1 MKKVIPFKK
10 DIIFNTNIGE
20 IHSISLEH
28 FIEKQEGYEIKG
40 YFVVS
45 GDYRI
50 TEASINI
57 DPFEYKLPFDI
68 SIDKKY
74 NVDDIEV
81 DIDNFY
87 YEVTNNK
94 ILSVNIEL
102 AVDKLEEKEEEES
115 RVEEVEEKIEDVREE
130 MREETLEEVKEESG
144 EDIKEEK
151 ETERCVE
158 PEEKTMGIFNS
169 SETEGYKTYKIYLV
183 KESDTLE
190 SIMENYSVTRESLE
204 MYNDL
209 SSIKLGDKLII
220 PSA

>member
-20 IHSISLEH
+20 INSISLEH

-74 NVDDIEV
+74 EVENIEV

-102 AVDKLEEKEEEES
+102 AVDNLEEKEE
-115 RVEEVEEKIEDVREE
+115 RIEEVEEIMEEVREE
-130 MREETLEEVKEESG
+130 NLKQQTIEL
-144 EDIKEEK
+144 EEK
-151 ETERCVE
+151 EETVEVDKKEEERCVE
-158 PEEKTMGIFNS
+158 PEEKNISLFS
-169 SETEGYKTYKIYLV
+169 SAETEGYKTYKIYLV

>member
-28 FIEKQEGYEIKG
+28 FIEKQEEYEIKG

-94 ILSVNIEL
+94 ILSVSIEL

-115 RVEEVEEKIEDVREE
+115 RVEEVEEKIEEV
-130 MREETLEEVKEESG
+130 REETLEEVKEETAK
-144 EDIKEEK
+144 DIKEEK
-151 ETERCVE
+151 EIERCVE
-158 PEEKTMGIFNS
+158 PEETTMGIFNS

>member
-20 IHSISLEH
+20 INSISLEH
-28 FIEKQEGYEIKG
+28 FIEKEEGHEIKG

-50 TEASINI
+50 TEASVNI

-74 NVDDIEV
+74 DVENIEV

-94 ILSVNIEL
+94 ILTVNIEL
-102 AVDKLEEKEEEES
+102 AVDKLEEKEERIEEET
-115 RVEEVEEKIEDVREE
+115 VIEKEEVREE
-130 MREETLEEVKEESG
+130 VLEEETIKTEEKEEVKEE
-144 EDIKEEK
+144 
-151 ETERCVE
+151 ERCVE
-158 PEEKTMGIFNS
+158 PEEKSMSIFS
-169 SETEGYKTYKIYLV
+169 SAESEGYKTYKVYLV

-209 SSIKLGDKLII
+209 NSIKLGDKLII

>member
-28 FIEKQEGYEIKG
+28 FIEKQEEYEIKG

-115 RVEEVEEKIEDVREE
+115 RVEEVEEKIEEV
-130 MREETLEEVKEESG
+130 REETLEEVKEETAK
-144 EDIKEEK
+144 DIKEEK
-151 ETERCVE
+151 EIERCVE
-158 PEEKTMGIFNS
+158 PEETTMGIFNS